1 MSILFGKQMPVSDKS
16 NWYPKVIRD
25 LIQVYDTIVIWI
37 DDRTTWLGLL
47 EIVRNVNKFYT
58 WKTSWL

>member
-1 MSILFGKQMPVSDKS
+1 MPVSDKS

-47 EIVRNVNKFYT
+47 ENVRNVNKFYT